1 MAARILW
8 DMHEAAVLFQAML
21 RVLAGEIKRKEAVSD
36 VSSRLR
42 EIAIGRGIKIDE
54 KYRNENGVSLQMNC
68 LEYAYTEGQS
78 GLHVTNGW
86 YFDIVRIYKDERE
99 IYEKLLREAKV
110 MSESVPDNR
119 KNFLLWLEN
128 NKPEKMASDIKLSI
142 SVLNIL
148 LQKNG
153 TISSQLFDIDS
164 SDEIIDLIENIK
176 NNRGIRIH
184 SRGRRADMLST
195 LNVYKEYLES
205 NSIDEVIPTDGM
217 EGEPQTASFTEKMD
231 YSYTRPVSVEYFGEV
246 YPVKNWSEAYVQ
258 TVSCFFDDYSK
269 EIKSLIGK
277 NIGGRKCVDIT
288 DEQGKR
294 YLIAPKEITGGLY
307 LETNC
312 SASGI
317 ISKIK
322 QLMDICGIDYS
333 DVIIRYMPKG
343 ASQKQVPSLGDSTR
357 DAANKINGD
366 FYTWLIEIEGLTAQ
380 TGKSYASGINN
391 CDTFC
396 REHDIGTGRIYGAE
410 SLDEINQNIDLL
422 VSNAEFQAYND
433 TQHHRFTAALA
444 KYKKYFGLIEG
455 GQARQYSPI
464 QQPKAKNDL
473 EEINTDEQ
481 MRIRTTLELPRFEYG
496 FKDDEV
502 ELYRFRAS
510 YLSVNSVECSLEDE
524 QLLTVIRKMGFEFQ
538 GKVYL
543 IADDEKQSIEQS
555 IREFETQGV
564 NIIYYESLY
573 DLNSEHYFEAKIMS
587 SEMLKAIMKNLLPD
601 FRYRD
606 NYFALVQG
614 RQTELELVRND
625 ILRVW
630 GESVLRTFDELSVKL
645 PLIPLDKIKFTLG
658 QQSAFIWNS
667 FETYARLDRF
677 EADENEM
684 ENLVTF
690 IDEKCEEYGRA
701 SLDELPFGALKDA
714 NPEFSDSAF
723 IGCFCKLIEDG
734 FDRNARILTRK
745 GASEDTYT
753 AVIEFCRKQEEC
765 TYDRLMHI
773 AERVAGTIRQSEIVE
788 AANAVMVRIDKDNF
802 VADRLIKF
810 DVDRID
816 TALDYIVKADFMGM
830 REVTTFSIFP
840 FCGYSWNLFLLES
853 YCRRFSKKYRY
864 DTRRAN
870 SSNSGAVVARSCTLS
885 YHDIMVHA
893 VARSGRSLSE
903 DDVFDFLTEAGYIE
917 RKRYNNITLLINDAA
932 ELRERRE

>member
-128 NKPEKMASDIKLSI
+128 NKPEKMASDIRLSI

-153 TISSQLFDIDS
+153 TISYQLFDIDS
-164 SDEIIDLIENIK
+164 SDEIIDLIETIK

-184 SRGRRADMLST
+184 SKGCRADMLSA
-195 LNVYKEYLES
+195 LYAYKEFFES
-205 NSIDEVIPTDGM
+205 NFIDEVILSDGV
-217 EGEPQTASFTEKMD
+217 EGELQTASFTERMD
-231 YSYTRPVSVEYFGEV
+231 YSYTCPATVEYFGEV
-246 YPVKNWSEAYVQ
+246 YSVKNWSDAYVQ
-258 TVSCFFDDYSK
+258 TVSCLFNHYSK

-277 NIGGRKCVDIT
+277 NIGGRECVDIT
-288 DEQGKR
+288 DERGKR
-294 YLIAPKEITGGLY
+294 DLIAPKEITGGLY

-317 ISKIK
+317 ISKIR

-333 DVIIRYMPKG
+333 NVIIRYMPRR
-343 ASQKQVPSLGDSTR
+343 ASQKQGPSLDESTR

-366 FYTWLIEIEGLTAQ
+366 FYTWLTETEGLAAL

-391 CDTFC
+391 CDAFC
-396 REHDIGTGRIYGAE
+396 REHNIGTGRIYGAE
-410 SLDEINQNIDLL
+410 SLNEINHNIDLL
-422 VSNAEFQAYND
+422 VGDLEFQAYND
-433 TQHHRFTAALA
+433 IQHHRFTAALT
-444 KYKKYFGLIEG
+444 KYKKYLGLNEG
-455 GQARQYSPI
+455 GQVRQYSPT
-464 QQPKAKNDL
+464 QQPKEKNDL
-473 EEINTDEQ
+473 VEINTDEQ

-496 FKDDEV
+496 FKDDGV

-510 YLSVNSVECSLEDE
+510 YLKVNSVECALEDK

-538 GKVYL
+538 GKIYL
-543 IADDEKQSIEQS
+543 IADDEKRSIEES

-573 DLNSEHYFEAKIMS
+573 ELNSDHYFEAKIMS
-587 SEMLKAIMKNLLPD
+587 SEMLKAIIKNLLPD
-601 FRYRD
+601 FRYKG
-606 NYFALVQG
+606 NYFALIQG
-614 RQTELELVRND
+614 RQTELELIRND

-630 GESVLRTFDELSVKL
+630 GESVLRTFDELSVEL
-645 PLIPLDKIKFTLG
+645 PLIPLDKIKFTLA
-658 QQSAFIWNS
+658 QQPAFIWNS
-667 FETYARLDRF
+667 FETYARIDRF
-677 EADENEM
+677 KADENEIK
-684 ENLVTF
+684 NLVTF
-690 IDEKCEEYGRA
+690 IDEECEEHGRA
-701 SLDELPFGALKDA
+701 SLDELPFDNLKVA

-723 IGCFCKLIEDG
+723 IGCFCKLIEDR

-745 GASEDTYT
+745 GASKDTYT
-753 AVIEFCRKQEEC
+753 AVIEFCRKQEKC
-765 TYDRLMHI
+765 TYDLLIHI
-773 AERVAGTIRQSEIVE
+773 AERVAGTIRQSEIID
-788 AANAVMVRIDKDNF
+788 AANAVMVRIDKENF
-802 VADRLIKF
+802 VADSLIKF

-816 TALDYIVKADFMGM
+816 TALDHIVRADFMGM
-830 REVTTFSIFP
+830 REVMTFSIFP
-840 FCGYSWNLFLLES
+840 FCGYGWNLFLLES

-870 SSNSGAVVARSCTLS
+870 SSNSGAVVAKSCTLS
-885 YHDIMVHA
+885 YHDIMAYA

-903 DDVFDFLTEAGYIE
+903 DEVFDFLIETGYIE